1 MRIVVFGASGMVGNG
16 VLRECFEDGSIESV
30 LAVGRSPCGLSH
42 PKLDELIRPDLFDLD
57 AVADRL
63 VGYDACFYCLGVS
76 SAGMDEAAYR
86 RVTYDLTLA
95 IANVLVARNPG
106 IRLCFVSGQGT
117 DSRSRLMWARV
128 KAAAE
133 NALLEMP
140 IEAYMFRPGIIQP
153 MKGVRS
159 KTWIYQAAYTMTRPL
174 LPLLRRLFPG
184 QVTTSVAVGR
194 AMINAVTRGYPERI
208 LETADIN
215 RLAEEA

>member
-1 MRIVVFGASGMVGNG
+1 MRVVVFGATGMVGSG
-16 VLRECFEDGSIESV
+16 VLRECFEDDSIESV

-42 PKLDELIRPDLFDLD
+42 PKLDELVHPDLFNLD

-63 VGYDACFYCLGVS
+63 AGYDACFYCLGVS

-95 IANVLVARNPG
+95 IVNVLVARNPG
-106 IRLCFVSGQGT
+106 IRVCFVSGQGT
-117 DSRSRLMWARV
+117 DSGSRLMWARV

-133 NALLEMP
+133 DALLEMP

-174 LPLLRRLFPG
+174 LPVLRRLFPG

-194 AMINAVTRGYPERI
+194 AMINVVTRGYPKRI
-208 LETADIN
+208 LETTDIN
-215 RLAEEA
+215 SLAGEA